1 MTSKLPEVV
10 YVGPYALNVVVTE
23 PPELNDADNPDM
35 KLSGRLRLEDNA
47 VLVSPSQS
55 GVYLADTL
63 LHEVLHAVWAVAGG
77 WSWDIDEERV
87 IYSMSTVLLD
97 TLRRNPALVDFLVNI

>member
-1 MTSKLPEVV
+1 MISNLPKTVR
-10 YVGPYALNVVVTE
+10 VGPYELDVVVSD

-35 KLSGRLRLEDNA
+35 KLSGRLRLEENSII
-47 VLVSPSQS
+47 VSSAQS

-87 IYSMSTVLLD
+87 VYSMSTVLLD
-97 TLRRNPALVDFLVNI
+97 TLRRNPVLVEFLVKS